1 MSSQVRESQT
11 QIHNSKE
18 TMKRNLFGNKKG
30 QFGDLQK
37 MILALVVIGVIIGVA
52 FLVLGEF
59 QTKLVAKTGTSESWT
74 GTNVT
79 NYSFIQKEGYSS
91 SLIVKNSTSG
101 VVQSTNYV
109 VYDSNGFLNKII
121 LTDTST
127 YIGSAL
133 TLNFNYKDTSSEA
146 YVGVNKTIGAMD
158 TIPEWLGIIVLLG
171 IVAIL
176 LSILFRVFPNEIKG
190 RTVSI

>member
-1 MSSQVRESQT
+1 MFSQVQESQARP
-11 QIHNSKE
+11 HSSKE
-18 TMKRNLFGNKKG
+18 TMKRNLFDNKKG
-30 QFGDLQK
+30 QFGNLQQ
-37 MILALVVIGVIIGVA
+37 MILSLIVIGVIIGVG
-52 FLVLGEF
+52 FLVLGQF
-59 QTKLVAKTGTSESWT
+59 QNKLIVNTGTSESWI

-79 NYSFIQKEGYSS
+79 NYSFIQKEGYLS

-109 VYDSNGFLNKII
+109 VYGSNGFLDKII

-133 TLNFNYKDTSSEA
+133 TLNFNYQDESKPA
-146 YVGVNKTIGAMD
+146 YIGLNKTIKAMN
-158 TIPEWLGIIVLLG
+158 TIPQWLGIIVLLG

-176 LSILFRVFPNEIKG
+176 LSILFKVFPNEKKNNEI
-190 RTVSI
+190 SI